1 MPRIIPKLLRHVVR
15 VIAVT
20 LAIFAALVIY
30 VVQPVGTVQ
39 ASPLP
44 PADAQRLEAHVRM
57 LSEALAPRDAGR
69 PERLD
74 AVAAYIRKEFERS
87 GARVSEQP
95 FAVEGATYRNVVASF
110 GPADGDVIVV
120 GAHYDAC
127 EALPGA
133 DDNASGVAGLIE
145 LAQALG
151 KAKPATRVDLVAYTL
166 EEPPYF
172 RTEHMGSAVHAAS
185 LAQAKTPVR
194 LMIALEMIGYFTDA
208 PDSQRFPVPAMSAVY
223 PSTGNF
229 VAVVGGVGAGRL
241 VARVKRAMLGAS
253 DLPVYSMN
261 APSALVG
268 VDWSDHR
275 SYWAHGY
282 DAVMVTDT
290 AFFRN
295 TAYHTAGDT
304 ADRLDYVRMGKVV
317 AGVYATV
324 MDFSAK

>member
-1 MPRIIPKLLRHVVR
+1 MSRTTVSLLRKLVR
-15 VIAVT
+15 VVAIAVA
-20 LAIFAALVIY
+20 LLGAAIVYI
-30 VVQPVGTVQ
+30 VQPTTARAVETV
-39 ASPLP
+39 SI
-44 PADAQRLEAHVRM
+44 DAARLERHVRM
-57 LSEALAPRDAGR
+57 LSETLAPRDAGQ

-74 AVAAYIRKEFERS
+74 AVAAYIRAEFARS

-95 FAVEGATYRNVVASF
+95 YPVEGATYRNVVASF
-110 GPADGDVIVV
+110 GPADGEVIVV

-127 EALPGA
+127 DALPGA

-151 KAKPATRVDLVAYTL
+151 KKPPRRRVDLVAYSL

-185 LAQAKTPVR
+185 LKAAQVPVR
-194 LMIALEMIGYFTDA
+194 AMIALEMIGYFTDM
-208 PDSQRFPVPAMSAVY
+208 PESQRFPVPAMRALY
-223 PSTGNF
+223 PTTGNF
-229 VAVVGGVGAGRL
+229 IAVVGGVGGGSL
-241 VARVKRAMLGAS
+241 VARVKSAMAGAS

-261 APSALVG
+261 APSALIG

-275 SYWAHGY
+275 SYWAQGY

-295 TAYHTAGDT
+295 TAYHTAQDT
-304 ADRLDYVRMGKVV
+304 ADRLDYARMAKVV
-317 AGVYATV
+317 AGVYAAV
-324 MDFSAK
+324 VDFDKK